1 MVQLSE
7 HAELQAVFDDLVDAD
22 GAVIEMRA
30 ADALVP
36 DGSLSYRD
44 VVAAA
49 AASGA
54 SAFGYRIGA
63 TGTVTLNP
71 PQSTP
76 VSPGPDDPV
85 ALIAPRR
92 MAAGQHRAVLGRL
105 RPLRLPPP
113 ARPPPPLLRDRQR
126 PRWRKQGYLHG

>member
-7 HAELQAVFDDLVDAD
+7 HAELQAVFDDLFDAD

-49 AASGA
+49 AAPGA

-63 TGTVTLNP
+63 HVTVTLHP
-71 PQSTP
+71 PQSTR
-76 VSPGPDDPV
+76 SEE
-85 ALIAPRR
+85 
-92 MAAGQHRAVLGRL
+92 
-105 RPLRLPPP
+105 RPLGDACVIPVRFRLSALQSQKKP
-113 ARPPPPLLRDRQR
+113 
-126 PRWRKQGYLHG
+126 HN

>member
-63 TGTVTLNP
+63 TGTVPLNP
-71 PQSTP
+71 PKSTT
-76 VSPGPDDPV
+76 VSLGPEDKGAPIHPRCRDDGKHRQV
-85 ALIAPRR
+85 RR
-92 MAAGQHRAVLGRL
+92 EEERHVGKRGVSAC
-105 RPLRLPPP
+105 
-113 ARPPPPLLRDRQR
+113 
-126 PRWRKQGYLHG
+126 